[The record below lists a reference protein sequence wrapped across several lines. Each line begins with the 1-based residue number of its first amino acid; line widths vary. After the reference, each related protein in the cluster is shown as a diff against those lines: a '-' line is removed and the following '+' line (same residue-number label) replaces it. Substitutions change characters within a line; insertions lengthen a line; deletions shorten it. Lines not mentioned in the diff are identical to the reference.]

1 MKAEQQKDLL
11 KALRPVLRD
20 RQKAE
25 RILQRFWSTRM
36 ALIWTVM
43 DVHRAANERG
53 LVLTAKEA
61 ESVLQELEHNHNK
74 QYGIKWSDVTD
85 LIHDK
90 VLGREITKQEL
101 KKFLVQ
107 DIIAIQQPKK
117 K

>member
-1 MKAEQQKDLL
+1 MKAEDQNELL

-25 RILQRFWSTRM
+25 TILQRYWSTRI
-36 ALIWTVM
+36 ALFWTVM

-53 LVLTAKEA
+53 LVLTSKEA
-61 ESVLQELEHNHNK
+61 QSVLQELAHNHNK
-74 QYGIKWSDVTD
+74 QYGIKWADVTD

-101 KKFLVQ
+101 KKFLDQ
-107 DIIAIQQPKK
+107 DLIAIQQPK
-117 K
+117 